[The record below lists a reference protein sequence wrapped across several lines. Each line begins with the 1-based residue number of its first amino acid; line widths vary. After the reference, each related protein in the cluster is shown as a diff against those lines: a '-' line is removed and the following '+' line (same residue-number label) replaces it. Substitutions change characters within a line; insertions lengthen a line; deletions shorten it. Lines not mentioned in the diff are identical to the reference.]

1 MELAGRFLRGETT
14 PDAVRPDPNG
24 PKIGVSHPRPSG
36 MLKACGLAAFGADIV
51 VPGALDLAV
60 VRSPHAHAAIKAID
74 VSRGRGDARSR
85 GRDDGDAT
93 SKARTGCSWPPSA
106 TGPCC
111 ARTRCGSS
119 ATRWSSSPPIP
130 ASGPWPPPRPSWSTT
145 SCCRCSSRR
154 SRRWPTEPSQL
165 HEQWPNLCLTQ
176 AQVKGDAAAALA
188 GSAATIEARFNTQ
201 INHQAPLEPEAAVA
215 YLEGEG
221 EDAQLVV
228 IGRSINIHKALA
240 MLQDALGW
248 ENTRYEEAY
257 TGGQFG
263 IKVEITSEGIA
274 GAAALHFRRPVR
286 YIPGLTDTLLLT
298 PKRHPFD
305 LSVALGADAEG
316 HLTGYTMDVTVDNGA
331 YFSSG
336 QVVVYRSV
344 LMLSG
349 SYNIPNV
356 DALLRLVYTNNPWGA
371 AARGAGP
378 PQMNFALECAM
389 EMLARKMGID
399 PLDFRVRNSL
409 QPGQTKSTGQVVEE
423 WPLPGLFDAIR
434 PDYERSRREAES
446 HRTGTVRRG
455 VGLGAG
461 SFGIGA
467 PGDQSMVAVE
477 LDLDGGVTIY
487 AAVAD
492 PGEGND
498 SMLTQ
503 LAADAMGLPLDM
515 IRLVTRDTDQT
526 TANGPAAAS
535 RMTYMAGGALLNA
548 LDSLKQAMAEAGAR
562 TRQELLDAGLKARHT
577 GTKKTREAGPLDENG
592 QGPSFESQVH
602 AVQLAEVEVDI
613 ETGRCARRAHDHRR
627 RRRNGAE
634 PPEPDRTA
642 RRRRR
647 HGSGLRPAGA
657 VHRRPDQGLGHL
669 RLSQHAHGLR
679 HERHRPGDAAEV
691 RNQRRRGRRRDD
703 HGAHRAGGHQRHPR
717 RRRRVDL
724 RPAGDP
730 GQGQGGPGSD
740 TRVDAAVQ
748 VPAQSGDPRGLSHVR
763 EIAGRRILFDAEG
776 FLWRADDWSEEVAEA
791 LARESGLD
799 SLDETRWRVIH
810 FLREYYLENGR
821 SPLNRALAAGNRHEA
836 ARTRGPLPGR
846 DQARSPAGGG
856 PAQPQEL
863 HVGATEHGRSPP
875 DLSRQR
881 RDQLPQAAGR
891 ARSDG
896 GNLRAP
902 RGLAG
907 ARELRPVHGGRG
919 PGGGS
924 PGQSWPASSALP
936 IRIESSSP
944 PTPPTP

>member
-1 MELAGRFLRGETT
+1 MKRVQLTVNGLQKDVVVDEAMVLLDLLRDDLQLTGTKQSCDKKGQCGACTVLVDGKALRSCSVKVARLQGADVVTIEGLGTPDNPHLIQEAFVLAGAVQCGFCTPGMVMAAQALLDRNPDPSPGEIKKALVHNLCRCTGYVKIIEAVQLAGRFLRGETT
-14 PDAVRPDPNG
+14 PDAVRPDPTG

-51 VPGALDLAV
+51 VPGALNLAV
-60 VRSPHAHAAIKAID
+60 VRSPHAHAAITAID
-74 VSRGRGDARSR
+74 ASAAEAMPGVAGVMTATDIKGSNRLQLAPIGDRPVLCEDKVRVIGDPVVIVAADTRERALAAAEAVVVEYELLPVLQSPQQAMA
-85 GRDDGDAT
+85 DGAV
-93 SKARTGCSWPPSA
+93 R
-106 TGPCC
+106 
-111 ARTRCGSS
+111 
-119 ATRWSSSPPIP
+119 
-130 ASGPWPPPRPSWSTT
+130 
-145 SCCRCSSRR
+145 
-154 SRRWPTEPSQL
+154 L

-188 GSAATIEARFNTQ
+188 DSAATIEARFTTQ

-215 YLEGEG
+215 FLEGEG

-228 IGRSINIHKALA
+228 VGRSINIHKALA

-305 LSVALGADAEG
+305 LSVALGADTEG

-389 EMLARKMGID
+389 EMLARTMGID

-434 PDYERSRREAES
+434 PEYQRSRREAES
-446 HRTGTVRRG
+446 HRTGNVRRG

-515 IRLVTRDTDQT
+515 IRLVTRDTDHT

-548 LDSLKQAMAEAGAR
+548 LDSLKQAMSEAAAR

-602 AVQLAEVEVDI
+602 AVQLAEVEVDV
-613 ETGRCARRAHDHRR
+613 ETGDVRVVRMTTAVDAGTVL
-627 RRRNGAE
+627 NPQNLTGQLEGGADMGVGYALRE
-634 PPEPDRTA
+634 QYIAGQTKDWVTFGYPSMRTA
-642 RRRRR
+642 FDMNVIVRETPRKYGTR
-647 HGSGLRPAGA
+647 GA
-657 VHRRPDQGLGHL
+657 VGVGEMTMVPTAPAVINAIYDAVGVWICDLP
-669 RLSQHAHGLR
+669 AT
-679 HERHRPGDAAEV
+679 PGKVKA
-691 RNQRRRGRRRDD
+691 
-703 HGAHRAGGHQRHPR
+703 
-717 RRRRVDL
+717 
-724 RPAGDP
+724 
-730 GQGQGGPGSD
+730 
-740 TRVDAAVQ
+740 
-748 VPAQSGDPRGLSHVR
+748 
-763 EIAGRRILFDAEG
+763 
-776 FLWRADDWSEEVAEA
+776 
-791 LARESGLD
+791 
-799 SLDETRWRVIH
+799 
-810 FLREYYLENGR
+810 
-821 SPLNRALAAGNRHEA
+821 ALAA
-836 ARTRGPLPGR
+836 
-846 DQARSPAGGG
+846 
-856 PAQPQEL
+856 
-863 HVGATEHGRSPP
+863 
-875 DLSRQR
+875 
-881 RDQLPQAAGR
+881 
-891 ARSDG
+891 
-896 GNLRAP
+896 
-902 RGLAG
+902 
-907 ARELRPVHGGRG
+907 
-919 PGGGS
+919 
-924 PGQSWPASSALP
+924 
-936 IRIESSSP
+936 
-944 PTPPTP
+944 TPE